1 MRVNLEANEK
11 LPCDQSEREAN
22 HDANY
27 PCRKIGAE
35 DIYRWRMGIRPAT
48 CQQQIARQEN
58 GIESRVVHYCLRL
71 DWDGGDG
78 FARSPTLKA
87 RAAALV

>member
-11 LPCDQSEREAN
+11 LPCNQSESEAD

-27 PCRKIGAE
+27 PCGKVGAE
-35 DIYRWRMGIRPAT
+35 NINRWRMGIRPAT
-48 CQQQIARQEN
+48 RQQQIARQQN
-58 GIESRVVHYCLRL
+58 GIESQGVHYYLRL
-71 DWDGGDG
+71 DWGDGDG

-87 RAAALV
+87 RAAVLV